1 MNPNLG
7 HNIFDNVLNTGTNI
21 SHTVL
26 NTGTKIG
33 STVLNTGT
41 KIGST
46 VLTTGKQVGHTLY
59 DSAFKNF
66 ITFIKKKD
74 ILQLGIAFIISIN
87 INNLSTTLIDNFIA
101 PIINRLFG
109 PETGNDKPFK
119 DRKMVI
125 LGINFGIGK
134 IVSGLLE
141 FILVLYVVYI
151 IYSVTMQ

>member
-1 MNPNLG
+1 MNPNLR
-7 HNIFDNVLNTGTNI
+7 HNIFDNVLNTSTNV
-21 SHTVL
+21 SR
-26 NTGTKIG
+26 N
-33 STVLNTGT
+33 VLNTGT

-74 ILQLGIAFIISIN
+74 ILQLCIAFIISIN
-87 INNLSTTLIDNFIA
+87 INNLSTILIENFIA

-109 PETGNDKPFK
+109 PETGTDKPFK

-125 LGINFGIGK
+125 FGINFGIGK
-134 IVSGLLE
+134 IISGILE
-141 FILVLYVVYI
+141 FILVLYVIYI